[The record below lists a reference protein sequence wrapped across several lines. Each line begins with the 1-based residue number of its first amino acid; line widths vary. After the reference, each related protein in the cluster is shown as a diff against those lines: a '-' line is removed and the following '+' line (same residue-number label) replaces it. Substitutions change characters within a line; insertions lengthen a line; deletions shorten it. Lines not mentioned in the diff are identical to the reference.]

1 MKNRTRIRSNNPKN
15 SKSGEKNIKQVNFQ
29 ILQKGK
35 IVKMSD
41 KNKSGR
47 KRALETSIV
56 LNSSAQNSCRLSY
69 GGLTKLN
76 ESLRKQTPSKPP
88 KIVKTPGKKSPARL
102 DLTPGISRKTP
113 SKIDDRFIPQRV
125 NFEMSRFLLQKGELG
140 SENGQNSTMSP
151 SQAQYQRKMAEN
163 LVGTTELESRIFS
176 YNNKPPNPS
185 DSNPLGLRVLYSNSK
200 YSSPA
205 RASQQIRHIP
215 QNPDRILD
223 APDIVNDYY
232 LNLLDWSVNNHLA
245 VALGPH
251 IYLWNAASGEIQQL
265 LELETPEDFVCSV
278 KWIREGNLL
287 AVGNFHGEVSLWD
300 VEQIR
305 KVRTMT
311 GHTDRVGSLSWNEVC
326 NFFFANFLTHFF
338 INVPFSF
345 AVYSLEWF

>member
-1 MKNRTRIRSNNPKN
+1 
-15 SKSGEKNIKQVNFQ
+15 
-29 ILQKGK
+29 
-35 IVKMSD
+35 MSE

-47 KRALETSIV
+47 KRALETSVV
-56 LNSSAQNSCRLSY
+56 LNSSAQNSCRQSY

-102 DLTPGISRKTP
+102 DLTPGCSRKTP
-113 SKIDDRFIPQRV
+113 CKIDDRFIPQRV

-140 SENGQNSTMSP
+140 SENGQTSTMSP

-163 LVGTTELESRIFS
+163 LVGTNELESRILS
-176 YNNKPPNPS
+176 YNSKPPNPS

-205 RASQQIRHIP
+205 RSSQIRHIP

-251 IYLWNAASGEIQQL
+251 IYLWNAANGEIQQL
-265 LELETPEDFVCSV
+265 LELEAPEDYVCSV
-278 KWIREGNLL
+278 KWIREGNFL

-305 KVRTMT
+305 KIRTMT
-311 GHTDRVGSLSWNEVC
+311 GHSDRVGSLSWNEVSI
-326 NFFFANFLTHFF
+326 FKTLLFRA
-338 INVPFSF
+338 SF
-345 AVYSLEWF
+345 WES

>member
-1 MKNRTRIRSNNPKN
+1 MS
-15 SKSGEKNIKQVNFQ
+15 EKH
-29 ILQKGK
+29 
-35 IVKMSD
+35 
-41 KNKSGR
+41 KSGR
-47 KRALETSIV
+47 KRALETSVV
-56 LNSSAQNSCRLSY
+56 LNSSAQTNKQNSCRQSF

-76 ESLRKQTPSKPP
+76 ESLRKQTPSKPS

-102 DLTPGISRKTP
+102 DLTPGCSRKTP
-113 SKIDDRFIPQRV
+113 CKIDDRFIPQRV
-125 NFEMSRFLLQKGELG
+125 NFEMSRFLLQKGELGSG

-176 YNNKPPNPS
+176 YNSKPPNPS

-205 RASQQIRHIP
+205 KSTQIRHIP

-251 IYLWNAASGEIQQL
+251 IYLWNAANGEIQQL
-265 LELETPEDFVCSV
+265 LELEAPEDYVCSV
-278 KWIREGNLL
+278 KWVREGSIL

-305 KVRTMT
+305 KIRTMP
-311 GHTDRVGSLSWNEVC
+311 GHSDRVGSLSWNEVGILLSSVKR
-326 NFFFANFLTHFF
+326 FWK
-338 INVPFSF
+338 IRS
-345 AVYSLEWF
+345 Y